1 MFRDPVALALMIAL
15 GNNARLT
22 TEDTMTIESIK
33 YEEFLLKKAQLND
46 GDGFAPIWMP
56 NFLFDFQSHIVD
68 WAIRRG
74 RAAIFADCGMGKTP
88 MQLVW
93 AENVRR
99 HTNKPVLIITP
110 LAVSQQTVEEA
121 EKFGIEAKVSREGS
135 IDAPIIV
142 TNYERLHYFRSS
154 DFGGVVCDESSAIKS
169 FTGKTR
175 AEVTEF
181 LRLHRYRLLCTATAA
196 PNDYIEL
203 GTSSEALGEMGARDM
218 LSHFFK
224 NDQNNG
230 AGGVGRRA
238 WRNQGGGELK
248 WRFKGHAEIPFWK
261 WVSSW
266 ARAIRKPSDFGFNDE
281 SFKLPKLIEREHL
294 VKAATLPPGC
304 LFEVIAQGLTMI
316 REEQRR
322 TITERCERMAELC
335 QTKDPVV
342 VWCNLN
348 DEGKLLSKLLP
359 DFVEVSGSS
368 LPELKE
374 EAFNAFRRGE
384 IRGLITKSKIGA
396 WGMNW
401 QHCAHTVLF
410 PSYSYEQYYQ
420 LVRRFW
426 RFGQTRNVTV
436 DIVTTES
443 GHDIMESL
451 TRKAEQT
458 DRMFSSLVEHMN
470 NARQISLTKDTRK
483 MEVPKWL

>member
-1 MFRDPVALALMIAL
+1 MNQFETSDY
-15 GNNARLT
+15 T
-22 TEDTMTIESIK
+22 
-33 YEEFLLKKAQLND
+33 EFLWKKTQLND
-46 GDGFAPIWMP
+46 GDGFDPLWMP
-56 NFLFDFQSHIVD
+56 EFLFDFQSHLVD

-93 AENVRR
+93 AENVHR
-99 HTNKPVLIITP
+99 HTNKPVLILTP
-110 LAVSQQTVEEA
+110 LAVSTQTVEEA
-121 EKFGIEAKVSREGS
+121 QKFGIEAKVSRDGS
-135 IDAPIIV
+135 IDSPIIV
-142 TNYERLHYFRSS
+142 TNYERLHHFNSS

-169 FTGKTR
+169 FNGSTR
-175 AEVTEF
+175 IAVTEF
-181 LRLHRYRLLCTATAA
+181 MRKHRYRLLCTATAA

-218 LSHFFK
+218 LSQFFK
-224 NDQNNG
+224 NDQNTG
-230 AGGVGRRA
+230 AADAGRRA
-238 WRNQGGGELK
+238 WSGHGATIK
-248 WRFKGHAEIPFWK
+248 WRFKGHAEVPFWR

-266 ARAIRKPSDFGFNDE
+266 ARAIRKPSDFGFNDDR
-281 SFKLPKLIEREHL
+281 FKLPKLTESEHL
-294 VKAATLPPGC
+294 VKAATLPDGC
-304 LFEVIAQGLTMI
+304 LFEMTAQGLTMI

-322 TITERCERMAELC
+322 TINERCEKLAELC
-335 QTKDPVV
+335 QTDQPVV

-348 DEGKLLSKLLP
+348 DEGALLSKLLP

-368 LPELKE
+368 SPEFKE
-374 EAFNAFRRGE
+374 EAFNGFRHGQ

-426 RFGQTRNVTV
+426 RFGQERNVQV

-443 GHDIMESL
+443 GHDIMEAL
-451 TRKAEQT
+451 KRKADQT

-470 NARQISLTKDTRK
+470 QSRK
-483 MEVPKWL
+483 MTITTKSTNMELPTWL